1 MLSGHGGVVI
11 GSEMSGGVKRVA
23 ISNCVFDGTN
33 AGIRLKASRGRGGVV
48 EDIRVDNIVMKN
60 IEEMP
65 LSSTYFMTV
74 YRKWS
79 L

>member
-23 ISNCVFDGTN
+23 ICNCVFDGTD

-48 EDIRVDNIVMKN
+48 
-60 IEEMP
+60 
-65 LSSTYFMTV
+65 
-74 YRKWS
+74 
-79 L
+79 